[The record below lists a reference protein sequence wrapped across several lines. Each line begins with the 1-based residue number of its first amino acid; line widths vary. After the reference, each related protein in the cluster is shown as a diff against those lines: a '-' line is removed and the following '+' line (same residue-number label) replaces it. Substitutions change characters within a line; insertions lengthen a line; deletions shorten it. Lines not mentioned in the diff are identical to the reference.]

1 MHNWG
6 VYIPVI
12 ETWSISSEGHQ
23 RLWAGHCGDLRDA
36 TAAGDSPFAM
46 VGPGE
51 PKNRPNG
58 TKGSATKTRD
68 WTISNE
74 ENGGNTRILRWWW
87 WWWWWWWVII
97 VVTEQFRLELRCWSI
112 FAAAL
117 YPSGPRS
124 QWKGF
129 HVVFLWSILV
139 DHGRSGI
146 DKHQLADSR
155 LTDAGG
161 VRPLSQH
168 WQGPGHFSWSLT
180 SQAQSG
186 FDGIWLLD
194 VIGVFEIGWMGL
206 FNTIQLL
213 EATHELQVAILDSWK
228 CHWSTFSAWCVSF
241 QTVSHSFGC
250 AARSGLDFTLV
261 GTGRNPQLGRP
272 NWFQPADH
280 HFSTFQCLVVEGSP
294 SFDAQF

>member
-1 MHNWG
+1 MIN
-6 VYIPVI
+6 
-12 ETWSISSEGHQ
+12 S
-23 RLWAGHCGDLRDA
+23 
-36 TAAGDSPFAM
+36 
-46 VGPGE
+46 
-51 PKNRPNG
+51 
-58 TKGSATKTRD
+58 
-68 WTISNE
+68 
-74 ENGGNTRILRWWW
+74 
-87 WWWWWWWVII
+87 WWWWWWVVI
-97 VVTEQFRLELRCWSI
+97 VVTLELRLELRCWSI

-161 VRPLSQH
+161 VRPLCQH

-194 VIGVFEIGWMGL
+194 VIGVFDIGWMGL

-250 AARSGLDFTLV
+250 AARSGRLHPDW
-261 GTGRNPQLGRP
+261 
-272 NWFQPADH
+272 NW
-280 HFSTFQCLVVEGSP
+280 
-294 SFDAQF
+294 